1 MPEPDNS
8 LGRKILGFFIK
19 DEPAPNA
26 SPTGTPSSPA
36 AASPTVASSNNV
48 SHSAPVPNAPG
59 TVDNKFI
66 DHFAGVL
73 EKANVQGPDYFEF
86 REMLR
91 NLSELG
97 LAEDKRFQAAWASFK
112 TLGGKPELSVLTNT
126 ANQYLT
132 ALGQDREAFLKSVET
147 ALTERVGGLQNEQ
160 KQLQVENES
169 LQKQIAEIEKRM
181 AANNDR
187 LGKINGEIG
196 EQSLKLTQNRNNFEA
211 TYASFTEQIKGDI
224 DKIQTYLK

>member
-1 MPEPDNS
+1 MPEPDKS
-8 LGRKILGFFIK
+8 LGRKLLGFFIK
-19 DEPAPNA
+19 EDNASNA
-26 SPTGTPSSPA
+26 SPTGAPSSPA
-36 AASPTVASSNNV
+36 TAPPVVASSTNV
-48 SHSAPVPNAPG
+48 GHAASAPNPPG
-59 TVDNKFI
+59 SVDTKFV

-91 NLSELG
+91 NLAELG

-112 TLGGKPELSVLTNT
+112 TLAGKPDVAMLTNT

-132 ALGQDREAFLKSVET
+132 ALGQDRESFLKSVDK
-147 ALTERVGGLQNEQ
+147 ALAERVGGLQNEQ
-160 KQLQVENES
+160 KQLQTENES

-181 AANNDR
+181 ATNNER
-187 LGKINGEIG
+187 LGKINGEIS

-211 TYASFTEQIKGDI
+211 TYASFIEQIKSDVA
-224 DKIQTYLK
+224 KIQSYLK